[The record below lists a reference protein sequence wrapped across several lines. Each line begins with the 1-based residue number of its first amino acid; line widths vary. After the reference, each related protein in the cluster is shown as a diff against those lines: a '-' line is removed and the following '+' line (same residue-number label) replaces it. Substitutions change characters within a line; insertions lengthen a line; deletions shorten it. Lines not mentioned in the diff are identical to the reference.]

1 MPFTKILVANRGE
14 IAIRVMRAASELRI
28 PAVAIFSEEDRL
40 ALHRFKAEEAYQV
53 GRGKTPVEAYLD
65 IADIIRIARES
76 GCDGVHPGYG
86 FLAENPTFAD
96 CCRDAGLKFIG
107 PNPAVM
113 RKLGNKID
121 ARHAAMEANVP
132 VVPASSALPEDKAGI
147 LAAAKKVGLPVMLKA
162 SWGGGGRGMRVVRDA
177 AGIEDA
183 VRMSRGEALSYFG
196 NAEVYFEKLIEKPR
210 HVEVQILG
218 DTHGNVVHLFE
229 RDCSLQRRHQ
239 KMVER
244 APAPYLNESQRAEVC
259 DAAVRLARHA
269 GLDNAGTVEFLFDAA
284 TGKFFFIEVNPRI
297 QVEHTVTEE
306 VTGIDIVK
314 AQILIAAGARIG
326 TDAAMVPDQQ
336 HIGMSG
342 HALQCRVT
350 SEDPLNNFIPD
361 YGQIVAYRS
370 PAGPGIR
377 LDGGTAYS
385 GARITRYYD
394 SLLVKVTALGRT
406 EDEAINRMR
415 RAITEFRVRGVA
427 TNLSFLEQLLDHPD
441 FRGGN
446 YDTGFIDA
454 TPELFRFRQ
463 ARDHAEQLLQFIGS
477 VSINGNKEVIGRRRP
492 RILVQPLTPPLPAN
506 DPAPG
511 LKHMLQS
518 QGAIAVAKWLKAQPY
533 PLVTDTTFRDAHQSL
548 MATRMRSCDMHA
560 IAPHYARLLPQ
571 LFSVESWGGATFDVA
586 LRFLREDPWQRLA
599 DLSAAMPNIMQQM
612 LLRASN
618 AVGYKNYPDN
628 VVKYFVQQ
636 AAQAGV
642 DVFRV
647 FDSLNWIENMRVAMD
662 AVNDTGKIV
671 EAAICYTGDILDPA
685 RKKYSLDY
693 YLKLARELEGAG
705 AHILGLKDMAGL
717 LKPAAAT
724 RLFTALKDTVSIP
737 IHFHTH
743 DTSGIAAAS
752 VLAAVEAGVDAF
764 DAAMD
769 SMSGLTSQPNLGSLA
784 AALQHTDRDTGLDSD
799 AIRLISDY
807 WAQVREQY
815 AAFEPDMRSGTSE
828 VYVHEMPGGQYTN
841 LREQARSLGIE
852 ARWPEVAQAY
862 RDVND
867 MFGDVI
873 KVTPTSKVVGDMAL
887 AMVTGGLTSAD
898 VLDPQRQIAFPES
911 VVSFFRGD
919 VGQPPGGF
927 PRALQKKVL
936 GKEKPLTVRPG
947 SVMADFDLNAAR
959 AKVRERLGREATDI
973 ELASYLMYPDLFV
986 DYAEHRRRFGDVS
999 LLPTHV
1005 YFYGMSSGTEV
1016 VTHTES
1022 GRQMIIRYLT
1032 ESDPD
1037 EDGMR
1042 RVFFEVNGAPL
1053 TILVK
1058 DESIAGA
1065 AERKTEK
1072 ADPSNPGHVAAPMP
1086 GLVVAVEV
1094 SVGEHVQRGH
1104 TLLILEAMKMQTA
1117 IQAERDGT
1125 VKRILARP
1133 DHVVDAR
1140 DLLLELDASP
1150 GP

>member
-28 PAVAIFSEEDRL
+28 PAVSIFSEEDRL

-65 IADIIRIARES
+65 MDDIIRIARDS
-76 GCDGVHPGYG
+76 GCDAVHPGYG
-86 FLAENPTFAD
+86 FLAENPAFAD
-96 CCRDAGLKFIG
+96 RCREARLAFIG
-107 PNPAVM
+107 PNPSVM
-113 RKLGNKID
+113 RRLGNKID
-121 ARHAAMEANVP
+121 ARNAAIEANVP
-132 VVPASSALPEDKAGI
+132 VVPASVSLPEDRAGI
-147 LAAAKKVGLPVMLKA
+147 LAAAESLGLPVMLKA
-162 SWGGGGRGMRVVRDA
+162 SWGGGGRGMRVVREV

-183 VRMSRGEALSYFG
+183 VRMARGEALSYFG

-218 DTHGNVVHLFE
+218 DHHGNVVHLFE

-244 APAPYLNESQRAEVC
+244 APAPYLTGAQRAEVC
-259 DAAVRLARHA
+259 AAAVRLARHT
-269 GLDNAGTVEFLFDAA
+269 GLDNAGTVEFLFDAV
-284 TGKFFFIEVNPRI
+284 TGAFHFIEVNPRV

-306 VTGIDIVK
+306 ITGIDIVK
-314 AQILIAAGARIG
+314 AQILIASGARIG
-326 TDAAMVPDQQ
+326 TPESMVPVQD

-350 SEDPLNNFIPD
+350 SEDASNNFIPD
-361 YGQIVAYRS
+361 FGQIVAYRS

-427 TNLSFLEQLLDHPD
+427 TNLPFLEQLLDHPG

-454 TPELFRFRQ
+454 TPELFRFKQGRDQ
-463 ARDHAEQLLQFIGS
+463 AERLLQFIGS
-477 VSINGNKEVIGRRRP
+477 VSVNGNNEVAGRRRP
-492 RILVQPLTPPLPAN
+492 RILTEPLAPPLPGN
-506 DPAPG
+506 EPARG
-511 LKHMLQS
+511 LKQMLQND
-518 QGAIAVAKWLKAQPY
+518 GAVAVSRWLKAQSH

-548 MATRMRSCDMHA
+548 MATRMRSRDMLGV
-560 IAPHYARLLPQ
+560 APHYARLLPQ

-618 AVGYKNYPDN
+618 AVGYRNYPDN
-628 VVKYFVQQ
+628 VVKHFVQQ

-642 DVFRV
+642 DVFRI

-662 AVNDTGKIV
+662 AVNGTGKIV

-685 RKKYSLDY
+685 RKKYPLEY

-705 AHILGLKDMAGL
+705 AHILGIKDMAGL
-717 LKPAAAT
+717 LKPVAAT
-724 RLFTALKDTVSIP
+724 RLFTALQDTVSIP

-743 DTSGIAAAS
+743 DTSGISAAS
-752 VLAAVEAGVDAF
+752 VLAAVNAGVDAF

-769 SMSGLTSQPNLGSLA
+769 SMSGLTSQPNLGSLV

-799 AIRLISDY
+799 AIRLISDF
-807 WAQVREQY
+807 WGQVREQY
-815 AAFEPDMRSGTSE
+815 AAFEPDMRAGASE

-898 VLDPQRQIAFPES
+898 VLDPQRHIAFPES

-919 VGQPPGGF
+919 LGQPPGGF
-927 PRALQKKVL
+927 PRPLQKKVL
-936 GKEKPLTVRPG
+936 GKEKPLSVRPG
-947 SVMADFDLNAAR
+947 SVMAPFDLDAAR
-959 AKVRERLGREATDI
+959 VKLQERLGRDVADTEF
-973 ELASYLMYPDLFV
+973 ASYLMYPDLFV
-986 DYAEHRRRFGDVS
+986 DFAEHRRRFGDVS
-999 LLPTHV
+999 QLPTHA
-1005 YFYGMSSGTEV
+1005 YFYGMASGTEI
-1016 VTHTES
+1016 VTRTES

-1058 DESIAGA
+1058 DESIAGV

-1072 ADPSNPGHVAAPMP
+1072 ANPDNPGHVAAPMP

-1094 SVGEHVQRGH
+1094 SVGEQVQRGD

-1117 IQAERDGT
+1117 IQAERGGT

-1140 DLLLELDASP
+1140 DLLLELDA